1 MSSSDADQPAP
12 QATPFDGEEPTE
24 VMPVPAAKTK
34 PRPPPG
40 PNDKQYIAPREI
52 PAAAMPEKDVEG
64 AKIVLNI
71 PEPRGGKSVADQ
83 RARRRTA
90 TVKIERRALP
100 APVLPPAVAV
110 PTLLARTVEDMPVV
124 TDEQLEQ
131 TRQAKA
137 AIARSQT
144 EPTMP
149 DQAALRIPVDVDAGL
164 LAEAGVAQDI
174 IDEVE
179 PISISPNI
187 HRDDPSFP
195 PGRALE
201 PPATSLHLARG
212 RTEER
217 SRAPWIFGGLLVLG
231 AAAAGAFYVSK
242 GSTSD
247 ETTAAAASTGTA
259 TASARLS
266 SSAPRISTSV
276 VAPSAS
282 EPPPLEVIA
291 SSDPPLSASVG
302 SAKNSGALASI
313 PTQKTAAPSLAGPP
327 NTTTAQRP
335 TVPVTAP
342 RPTANKPSM
351 TAQARPSGM
360 PEGL

>member
-1 MSSSDADQPAP
+1 MSSSDADQSAP

-52 PAAAMPEKDVEG
+52 PAAAMPEKDDVEG

-100 APVLPPAVAV
+100 PAVAV
-110 PTLLARTVEDMPVV
+110 PTLLARTVEDLPIV

-137 AIARSQT
+137 AIARSQA

-149 DQAALRIPVDVDAGL
+149 DQAAMRIPVDVDAGL
-164 LAEAGVAQDI
+164 LAEAGVAHDV

-179 PISISPNI
+179 PISVSPNLT
-187 HRDDPSFP
+187 RDDPSFP

-201 PPATSLHLARG
+201 PPATSLHLARS
-212 RTEER
+212 RAEES
-217 SRAPWIFGGLLVLG
+217 SRAPRVVGGWVVGGLLVLG
-231 AAAAGAFYVSK
+231 AAAAGAFYVTK
-242 GSTSD
+242 GSAPD
-247 ETTAAAASTGTA
+247 ETTAGAAHTSTAATA
-259 TASARLS
+259 TAKVS
-266 SSAPRISTSV
+266 SKPSV
-276 VAPSAS
+276 AAPSAS

-291 SSDPPLSASVG
+291 SSDPPLSASTG
-302 SAKNSGALASI
+302 SARNSGALASL
-313 PTQKTAAPSLAGPP
+313 PTERPATPNPAGPPNP

-335 TVPVTAP
+335 TIPVTAP
-342 RPTANKPSM
+342 RPTTNKTSA